1 MEIYYEHAI
10 DTESI
15 TALDT
20 HVHIDV
26 NDSGHHHALPDEMT
40 AASQKYF
47 GNAGFP
53 PLDDIAEY
61 YRERHMAAVVFTMN
75 ARTALG
81 HEPLDDIEIVA
92 GAARNNDVL
101 IPFASVDPLDLP
113 RAINHARRLVQGYG
127 ARGFKFHPTLQ
138 DFNPADEQFFPLYEV
153 IQELGVPCVFHTG
166 QTGVGAG
173 TRGGFGLRLGLSN
186 PMLLDEVAARF
197 PGIDII
203 MAHPSV
209 PWQDEAISVAT
220 HKANVFIDLSGWAP
234 KYFPPQLVQQADTR
248 LSHKVLFGSDFPLL
262 TPDRWMTEFAQL
274 PIRESVRP
282 RILKDN
288 AIKLLGLT
296 ADQHPSDTASVATA
310 N

>member
-1 MEIYYEHAI
+1 MDVYYESAI
-10 DTESI
+10 DTSTI

-26 NDSGHHHALPDEMT
+26 DDAGHHHALPNEIT

-47 GNAGFP
+47 KNDGFP
-53 PLDDIAEY
+53 PLDEIAQY
-61 YRERHMAAVVFTMN
+61 YRERKMAAVVFTMN

-81 HEPLDDIEIVA
+81 HEPLDDVQIVA

-113 RAINHARRLVQGYG
+113 RAIEHAKRLVQAHG

-138 DFNPADEQFFPLYEV
+138 DFSPADEQYFPLYEV
-153 IQELGVPCVFHTG
+153 IQDLGVPCVFHTG

-173 TRGGFGLRLGLSN
+173 ERGGFGLRLGLSN

-262 TPDRWMTEFAQL
+262 TPDRWLKEFADL
-274 PIRESVRP
+274 PIRDSVRP
-282 RILKDN
+282 GILKDN
-288 AIKLLGLT
+288 AIKLLGL
-296 ADQHPSDTASVATA
+296 DIASPTPAA
-310 N
+310 NNLVQAQ

>member
-1 MEIYYEHAI
+1 MTVFYEPNI
-10 DTESI
+10 DVNAI

-26 NDSGHHHALPDEMT
+26 DSSGHHHALPDEIT

-53 PLDDIAEY
+53 PLDEIAQY
-61 YRERHMAAVVFTMN
+61 YRERKMAAVVFTMN

-81 HEPLDDIEIVA
+81 HEPLDDVEIVA

-113 RAINHARRLVQGYG
+113 RAIDHAQRLVRDHG
-127 ARGFKFHPTLQ
+127 ARGFKFHPSLQ
-138 DFNPADEQFFPLYEV
+138 NFDPSNEQFFPLYEV
-153 IQELGVPCVFHTG
+153 IQELNVPCVFHTG

-173 TRGGFGLRLGLSN
+173 ERGGFGIKLGLSN
-186 PMLLDEVAARF
+186 PMLLDVVAATF

-248 LSHKVLFGSDFPLL
+248 LKDKVLFGSDFPLL
-262 TPDRWMTEFAQL
+262 TPDRWLSEFTDL
-274 PIRESVRP
+274 PLRDSVRP
-282 RILKDN
+282 GILKNN
-288 AIKLLGLT
+288 AIKLLGL
-296 ADQHPSDTASVATA
+296 DGKKS
-310 N
+310 